1 MIMSHDNIKQN
12 VSKSG
17 GFDHSASFNHQK
29 YRATPRVQLPN
40 RRWPEQQITTAP
52 QWCSV
57 DLRDGN
63 QALPKPMN
71 PAQKR
76 ALFEQLVAIGFK
88 QIEVGFPAASQPDF
102 DFVREL
108 IENDLIPDDVTVQ
121 VLTQAREE
129 IIARTFEALRGV
141 KRAVVHVYNS
151 TSTAQRRYVFNTDA
165 DGVCA
170 IAAQGARWVQQYAAQ
185 QPGTDWVFQYSP
197 ESFTQTELDIAVAA
211 CTAVCDVWRPDQG
224 REVIINL
231 PSTVE
236 VDTPNVFADRIE
248 WFCNEFRYRPHV
260 AVSVHTHNDRGC
272 AIASAELAVMAGADR
287 VEGTLFGNGERT
299 GNMDIVTMAMNLYS
313 QGVDPRLDFS
323 DMAAI
328 VRCAEQCTEIP
339 VGVRHPYAG
348 ELVYTA
354 FSGSHQDA
362 IRKGLAAW
370 QPDSAWDVPY
380 LPIDPQ
386 DVGRTYEEVVRVN
399 SQSGKG
405 GVTFAL
411 EREGGFELPRELQVA
426 FSRVVQRRSE
436 EIGGEVNGGEIAE
449 LFNQHYVNRAA
460 PWQLQSYR
468 LQGQESDSVTLQ
480 AELERVS
487 LGGAGGRVAVTGSGN
502 GTLAAMLAAVTS
514 VTGNRPEIVDYH
526 EHALGSGTAARAA
539 CYICLQLGGEK
550 QWGVGVAEDT
560 VRAALLALISA
571 INANAAVKA
580 VAA

>member
-1 MIMSHDNIKQN
+1 MSKQN
-12 VSKSG
+12 QYGNTRNDTVV
-17 GFDHSASFNHQK
+17 FDHKK
-29 YRATPRVQLPN
+29 YRATPRIHLPN
-40 RRWPEQQITTAP
+40 RRWPEQQITAAP

-71 PAQKR
+71 PVQKR
-76 ALFEQLVAIGFK
+76 AMFEQLVAIGFK

-108 IENDLIPDDVTVQ
+108 IEQNLIPDDVTVQ

-151 TSTAQRRYVFNTDA
+151 TSVAQRRYVFNSDRN
-165 DGVCA
+165 GVRA
-170 IAAQGARWVQQYAAQ
+170 IAVQGAMWVRHYAAQ
-185 QPGTDWVFQYSP
+185 QPETAWIFQYSP
-197 ESFTQTELDIAVAA
+197 ESFTQTEIDFAVE
-211 CTAVCDVWRPDQG
+211 CCSAVCDVWRPDEGQP
-224 REVIINL
+224 VIINL

-248 WFCNEFRYRPHV
+248 WFCNEFPYRRHV
-260 AVSVHTHNDRGC
+260 VVSVHTHNDRGC
-272 AIASAELAVMAGADR
+272 AVAAAELAVMAGADR

-313 QGVDPRLDFS
+313 QGVDPQLDFS

-328 VRCAEQCTEIP
+328 VRCAETCTEIP

-370 QPDSAWDVPY
+370 QPGLAWDVPY

-386 DVGRTYEEVVRVN
+386 DVGRAYEEVVRVN

-405 GVTFAL
+405 GVTFTL
-411 EREGGFELPRELQVA
+411 ERESGFELPRDLQIA

-436 EIGGEVNGGEIAE
+436 EIGGEVSGSEIAA
-449 LFNQHYVNRAA
+449 LFDQHYVNRAA
-460 PWQLQSYR
+460 PWQLQRYR

-480 AELERVS
+480 AELER
-487 LGGAGGRVAVTGSGN
+487 ADGGRIAVTGSGN
-502 GTLAAMLAAVTS
+502 GTLAAMVAAAAS
-514 VTGNRPEIVDYH
+514 VTGDRPEIVDYH

-539 CYICLQLGGEK
+539 CYICLQLGNER

-571 INANAAVKA
+571 INASAAVKA
-580 VAA
+580 AAA